1 MNLLCLASETSAP
14 GADEFVPVLV
24 YVVIHSNPPD
34 LLSTMQ
40 YVTNFYDKRLR
51 GEEAYY
57 WMQFCAAIAFIKT
70 LRSDTNWTLTS
81 LGASVK
87 FAAIQ
92 MFDLLGVNVLTVKFV
107 WSISI
112 TFYFQLRSFIRVPD
126 NFSGHC
132 VYKEFQRFNLHC
144 SQQIIINF
152 LLICQVMEDI
162 LSDFD
167 QRPLTYLEHCF
178 MTFKSK
184 DTSR

>member
-24 YVVIHSNPPD
+24 YVVIHSNPPG

-81 LGASVK
+81 SGVSEE

-92 MFDLLGVNVLTVKFV
+92 NCDVLEAYVSDDFAGQGVN
-107 WSISI
+107 
-112 TFYFQLRSFIRVPD
+112 
-126 NFSGHC
+126 
-132 VYKEFQRFNLHC
+132 KEFQTILFPLLSTNCCKYSINVLGHGADLVGFWPNTPQLSGTLFYDLQIEGNL
-144 SQQIIINF
+144 
-152 LLICQVMEDI
+152 
-162 LSDFD
+162 
-167 QRPLTYLEHCF
+167 
-178 MTFKSK
+178 
-184 DTSR
+184 

>member
-40 YVTNFYDKRLR
+40 YVTDFYDKRLR

-81 LGASVK
+81 KGVSRNSNVCRTGGVRLDGEIRLK
-87 FAAIQ
+87 Y
-92 MFDLLGVNVLTVKFV
+92 FDHFLFP
-107 WSISI
+107 I
-112 TFYFQLRSFIRVPD
+112 
-126 NFSGHC
+126 
-132 VYKEFQRFNLHC
+132 KELYQ
-144 SQQIIINF
+144 S
-152 LLICQVMEDI
+152 
-162 LSDFD
+162 
-167 QRPLTYLEHCF
+167 
-178 MTFKSK
+178 
-184 DTSR
+184 SR